1 MSKDIKAIET
11 VYDGY
16 RFRSRLEARWAV
28 FFNSLGVRFEY
39 EPEGF
44 ELSCGRYLP
53 DFYLT
58 DLDLYVEI
66 KPFNREVVSFSGDGN
81 IWEQK
86 CDAFRRE
93 TGKAILLC
101 YDDPSQ
107 DVWHQLFA
115 YDVKDDGGGE
125 GQNAA
130 VLKVLDG
137 VFYVVA
143 NINSPDYEIYVDNCT
158 KSNKQI
164 ITSYQWVI
172 LNADEYTSESMCELY
187 NPNGVD
193 ALNVAK
199 TRARQA
205 RFEFGE
211 RP

>member
-1 MSKDIKAIET
+1 MYKEIKAIET
-11 VYDGY
+11 KYDGY

-66 KPFNREVVSFSGDGN
+66 KPFNKEVVSFTGDGN

-86 CDAFRRE
+86 CDTFRRE

-107 DVWHQLFA
+107 NEWHQLFA

-125 GQNAA
+125 GQHAA
-130 VLKVLDG
+130 VFKVLDG

-164 ITSYQWVI
+164 VTSYQWVI
-172 LNADEYTSESMCELY
+172 LNARRYASGAMCDLY
-187 NPNGVD
+187 DPNGFD
-193 ALNVAK
+193 ELNVAMTK
-199 TRARQA
+199 ARQA